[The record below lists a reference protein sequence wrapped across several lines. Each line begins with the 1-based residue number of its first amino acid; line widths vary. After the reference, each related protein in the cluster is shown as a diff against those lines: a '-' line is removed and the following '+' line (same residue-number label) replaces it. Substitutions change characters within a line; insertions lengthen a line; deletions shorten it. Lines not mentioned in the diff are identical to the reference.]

1 MNRQQSR
8 LNNGNTRWAL
18 SEIQAKETI
27 ELTARLAVKVRTTPK
42 VAVSTGN
49 FSAAAIGPTL
59 PSAASA
65 GHGSYQGI
73 SCRLHPSISNAI
85 ASRGDCGQNDPSLA
99 SALGA
104 ISDSSAHFIAAAT
117 GATDRNLPSRHFPCR
132 AYGDPYLFVD
142 RDVRGFAR
150 GTRS

>member
-1 MNRQQSR
+1 MSVHGPILPTCALQQ
-8 LNNGNTRWAL
+8 
-18 SEIQAKETI
+18 
-27 ELTARLAVKVRTTPK
+27 V
-42 VAVSTGN
+42 VS
-49 FSAAAIGPTL
+49 
-59 PSAASA
+59 
-65 GHGSYQGI
+65 YRGI

-117 GATDRNLPSRHFPCR
+117 GATHRNLPSRHFPCR
-132 AYGDPYLFVD
+132 SYGDPYLFVD

>member
-1 MNRQQSR
+1 MVGKAIDERPRGPSVGHRNQIPHQ
-8 LNNGNTRWAL
+8 
-18 SEIQAKETI
+18 
-27 ELTARLAVKVRTTPK
+27 RTTPAIES
-42 VAVSTGN
+42 VLRGFRAALPPRTPAVP
-49 FSAAAIGPTL
+49 AAWLSPD
-59 PSAASA
+59 S
-65 GHGSYQGI
+65 
-73 SCRLHPSISNAI
+73 
-85 ASRGDCGQNDPSLA
+85 DPSLA

-132 AYGDPYLFVD
+132 VYGDPYLFVD

>member
-1 MNRQQSR
+1 MAFQLIGRGQN
-8 LNNGNTRWAL
+8 
-18 SEIQAKETI
+18 
-27 ELTARLAVKVRTTPK
+27 
-42 VAVSTGN
+42 VS
-49 FSAAAIGPTL
+49 SWPRL
-59 PSAASA
+59 PSLASTRD
-65 GHGSYQGI
+65 GSYRGI

-132 AYGDPYLFVD
+132 AYGAPYLFVD
-142 RDVRGFAR
+142 RDVRG
-150 GTRS
+150 